1 MWDSTENQIELVLI
15 RHGATKAN
23 KEKRY
28 LGKTDESLSIEGKE
42 KLKTKKYPQVELLF
56 FSPMK
61 RCMETAACIYP
72 ALWEQEEAKKIAV
85 PDWCEMDFGSFEGK
99 NYQELNGDEDYQN
112 WIDSGGTLP
121 FPGGE
126 SRETFILRC
135 KRGFKQALTFLCEH
149 HLTQMAGARAA
160 AVVHGGTIMA
170 LLSSYG
176 AGDYFDYQCP
186 NGEGYTVQVH
196 FRRDGGGTVI
206 EDSIY
211 INQIKRLETKT
222 DEIS

>member
-1 MWDSTENQIELVLI
+1 MWDSTEDQIEMIFI
-15 RHGATKAN
+15 RHGATRAN

-28 LGKTDESLSIEGKE
+28 LGKTDEPLSAEGKE
-42 KLKTKKYPQVELLF
+42 ILKTKRYPQVDTLLS
-56 FSPMK
+56 SPMK

-72 ALWEQEEAKKIAV
+72 KLWEQKEVPKIVV

-99 NYQELNGDEDYQN
+99 NYQELNGDPAYQS

-126 SRETFILRC
+126 SREEFILRC
-135 KRGFKQALTFLCEH
+135 QKGFREVLAFPMK
-149 HLTQMAGARAA
+149 RAA

-176 AGDYFDYQCP
+176 TGDYFDYQCP
-186 NGEGYTVQVH
+186 NGEGYFVQVH
-196 FRRDGGGTVI
+196 FRKEKNGAVL
-206 EDSIY
+206 EDSIR
-211 INQIKRLETKT
+211 IDHIKRLETKEN
-222 DEIS
+222 EIS